1 MNSSSQL
8 VSSEGVAATLQS
20 VQIEGRLDGLLLSMT
35 TRQHYKNTGKTN
47 LEAVYTFPLPYG
59 ATLLGL
65 NAEIDGH
72 RLQGTVLEKKQ
83 ATKRYEKAIDDG
95 DTPVM
100 VERSARGLYTA
111 NLGNLKAG
119 ETAVIEIEYAQL
131 LRFEQGQIR
140 ITVPTTVAPRYGDS
154 HKSGGLAAH
163 EGVDANLLVAYPLTV
178 KLTLTG
184 EIAQAAV
191 QSPSHAVALSREND
205 AMVVKLE
212 DGAFLDRDF
221 VLLLQGLQ
229 GQSFVTV
236 APDGDQFAVLASF
249 CPTLTEQAAQPL
261 VLKLLVDCSGSMGGD
276 SIAAA
281 KVAMHEIMKE
291 MTEQDWISYSR
302 FGNDVQ
308 HELSGLQ
315 ACNAATLK
323 RVAKLIDDT
332 DADLGGT
339 EMNAALLSTY
349 KLGMTREWTRLFQQT
364 ETDKYDKNVL
374 LITDG
379 DIWNVD
385 KVIDSARQSG
395 HRVFA
400 IGVGS
405 APAESLLRDLAEKTG
420 GACELVSPNQDV
432 ADVIIRMFR
441 RMRSVR
447 CHDVKVDW
455 AQDVTWQTAVP
466 KVLYGGDTMHL
477 CARMAVKPANAP
489 VLSWVSGE
497 TAQQSAAGQINA
509 DASGVLSRVVASQQ
523 ITELTEQL
531 QRTLRAIE
539 SENPEVALKA
549 QSLDL
554 ALRYQLVTDQTN
566 LILVH
571 VPDEDKKAEGLPSLE
586 KIAHMQAAG
595 WGGAGSVMDDSMS
608 IPRWRTRDRSDA
620 ATRVKAL
627 SNEWMDDFEIPAF
640 LRYGADGE
648 SASKFSLTKLIKLFS
663 WGVRTV
669 DSGAVVT
676 PLELLKAFDAASQKV
691 LAASRFVHD
700 MQALN
705 IPDHLTKLIDD
716 FTVIL
721 GSASKA
727 WSVVIQ
733 WLSEHLA
740 EQFTLSR
747 QAERLLRNSLKSE
760 DAVIL
765 EELKQRLSEAICTA
779 QVNAWEPMQIS
790 E

>member
-8 VSSEGVAATLQS
+8 VSSEGVTATLQS

-35 TRQHYKNTGKTN
+35 TRQHYKNTGKMN

-100 VERSARGLYTA
+100 VERSDSGLYTA

-131 LRFEQGQIR
+131 LRFEPGQIR

-163 EGVDANLLVAYPLTV
+163 EGVEANLLVEYPLTV
-178 KLTLTG
+178 NLTLAG
-184 EIAQAAV
+184 EMAQAAV

-205 AMVVKLE
+205 AMVVMLK

-229 GQSFVTV
+229 GKSFVTV

-261 VLKLLVDCSGSMGGD
+261 VLKMLVDCSGSMGGD

-302 FGNDVQ
+302 FGTAVK
-308 HELSGLQ
+308 HELPGLQ

-349 KLGMTREWTRLFQQT
+349 KLGMTREWTSLFQKT
-364 ETDKYDKNVL
+364 ESDKNVL

-379 DIWNVD
+379 EIWGVD
-385 KVIDSARQSG
+385 EVIDSARQSG

-455 AQDVTWQTAVP
+455 AQDVTWQTAAP

-477 CARMAVKPANAP
+477 CARMSAKPSNAP

-497 TAQQSAAGQINA
+497 TAQQSAAGQINS

-531 QRTLRAIE
+531 QRAIE
-539 SENPEVALKA
+539 SENPEVASKA

-571 VPDEDKKAEGLPSLE
+571 VREEGMKAEGLPSLE

-595 WGGAGSVMDDSMS
+595 WGGAGSVMSDSMS
-608 IPRWRTRDRSDA
+608 TPAVFRTIKRSPA
-620 ATRVKAL
+620 RVDAL
-627 SNEWMDDFEIPAF
+627 SNRGMDDFEIPAF
-640 LRYGADGE
+640 LRADAE
-648 SASKFSLTKLIKLFS
+648 MKPVWKFTLPNLTKLFGKD
-663 WGVRTV
+663 VRTV
-669 DSGAVVT
+669 DSGAIVT
-676 PLELLKAFDAASQKV
+676 PLELLKAFDAASQKA
-691 LAASRFVHD
+691 LAASRFVRD

-705 IPDHLTKLIDD
+705 LPDHLTKLLDD

-721 GSASKA
+721 GSGSKA
-727 WSVVIQ
+727 WSVVIE
-733 WLSEHLA
+733 WLSKHLA

-765 EELKQRLSEAICTA
+765 KELKQRLAEVIGTA
-779 QVNAWEPMQIS
+779 QVNAW
-790 E
+790 

>member
-20 VQIEGRLDGLLLSMT
+20 AQIAGRLDGLLLSMT

-72 RLQGTVLEKKQ
+72 RLQGTVLEKKE

-111 NLGNLKAG
+111 NLGNLQAG

-140 ITVPTTVAPRYGDS
+140 ITLPTTVAPRYGDS
-154 HKSGGLAAH
+154 HKSGGLATH
-163 EGVDANLLVAYPLTV
+163 EGVEANLLVEYPLTV
-178 KLTLTG
+178 KITLTG
-184 EIAQAAV
+184 EMAQAAV

-205 AMVVKLE
+205 VMVVKLE

-229 GQSFVTV
+229 GRSFVTV
-236 APDGDQFAVLASF
+236 APDGDQFSVLASF
-249 CPTLTEQAAQPL
+249 CPRLTEQAAQPL
-261 VLKLLVDCSGSMGGD
+261 VLKMLLDCSGSMGGD

-281 KVAMHEIMKE
+281 KVAMHQIMKE

-308 HELSGLQ
+308 HELPGLQ

-323 RVAKLIDDT
+323 RIAKLIDDT
-332 DADLGGT
+332 EADLGGT

-349 KLGMTREWTRLFQQT
+349 KLGMTREWTSLFQQT
-364 ETDKYDKNVL
+364 ESDKNVL

-379 DIWNVD
+379 EIWGVD
-385 KVIDSARQSG
+385 EVIDSARQSG

-420 GACELVSPNQDV
+420 GAYELVSPNQDV

-466 KVLYGGDTMHL
+466 KALYAGDTMHL
-477 CARMAVKPANAP
+477 CARMAVKPAKAP
-489 VLSWVSGE
+489 VLSWIAGE
-497 TAQQSAAGQINA
+497 TSQQCAAGQINA
-509 DASGVLSRVVASQQ
+509 DASGVLGRVVASQQ
-523 ITELTEQL
+523 ITEITEQL
-531 QRTLRAIE
+531 NQVQRTLRAID
-539 SENPEVALKA
+539 SENPEDALKA

-571 VPDEDKKAEGLPSLE
+571 VREDGMKAEGLPSLE

-595 WGGAGSVMDDSMS
+595 WGGAGSVMDSSMS
-608 IPRWRTRDRSDA
+608 TPAVWRTIKRSTA
-620 ATRVKAL
+620 RVDPL
-627 SNEWMDDFEIPAF
+627 SNGRLDDFEIPAF
-640 LRYGADGE
+640 LRADADKV
-648 SASKFSLTKLIKLFS
+648 SAWEVTLMKLINLF
-663 WGVRTV
+663 GRRIRTV

-676 PLELLKAFDAASQKV
+676 PLELLKTFDAASQKV
-691 LAASRFVHD
+691 LAASRFVRV

-705 IPDHLTKLIDD
+705 IPDHLTKLLDD
-716 FTVIL
+716 FTVVL

-727 WSVVIQ
+727 WSVVID

-747 QAERLLRNSLKSE
+747 QAERLLRNSLKDE

-765 EELKQRLSEAICTA
+765 EELKQQLAEVICTA